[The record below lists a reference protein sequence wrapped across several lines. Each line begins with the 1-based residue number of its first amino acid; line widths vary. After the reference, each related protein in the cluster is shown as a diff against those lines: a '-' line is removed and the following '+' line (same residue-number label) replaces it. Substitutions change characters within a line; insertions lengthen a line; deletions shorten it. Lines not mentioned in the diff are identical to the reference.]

1 MKHVLTGV
9 AVFATAAIVN
19 GCGLTGTWR
28 TVSIMPEG
36 ERFPIVSVTF
46 GEHRRFTATS
56 EEDGRQRTSTG
67 RYKWNGLRLVL
78 DPGQGSRQTYRGYRR
93 LDRSLVLLHR
103 RDATKIKATLDRT
116 GP

>member
-1 MKHVLTGV
+1 M
-9 AVFATAAIVN
+9 FATAAMVN

-28 TVSIMPEG
+28 TISVRPEG

-56 EEDGRQRTSTG
+56 EEDGRWRTSTG

-93 LDRSLVLLHR
+93 LDRSLVLLHKHGT
-103 RDATKIKATLDRT
+103 TKIKAMLERA
-116 GP
+116 GQ

>member
-1 MKHVLTGV
+1 MKRVLAGV
-9 AVFATAAIVN
+9 AVFAAAAIVN

-28 TVSIMPEG
+28 TVAVRPEA

-46 GEHRRFTATS
+46 GENGQFTATS

-78 DPGQGSRQTYRGYRR
+78 DPSPGSRKTYRGYRR
-93 LDRSLVLLHR
+93 LDRSLVLLHKH
-103 RDATKIKATLDRT
+103 DTTKIKATLKRA